1 MVGVK
6 LNIVE
11 GCDIGP
17 GLLAVELPV
26 LLALDKIERC

>member
-11 GCDIGP
+11 GCDIGR
-17 GLLAVELPV
+17 GLLAVELPE